1 MAGISQDTAT
11 VLRLRR
17 GVGVIGLALPFVLA
31 IGHFL
36 FAGEI
41 VLLGSM
47 SQYYYTEMRDVFVGG
62 LCAMGV
68 FLICYRYAR
77 PDDILSTIAG
87 TLAIAVAIFHTTD
100 GRKLPVSTNDRV
112 VGIIHL
118 IAAAGLLLLLAGF
131 CLYLFPRK
139 NPNAARVTRQKKV
152 RNGIYYVSGTV
163 IVVALL
169 LAAASKLFLT
179 TATQNSLRALF
190 WCEMAAVLAFGAA
203 WLVKGETI
211 FKDPGP

>member
-1 MAGISQDTAT
+1 MAGISQDAVT

-17 GVGVIGLALPFVLA
+17 GVGVIGIALPFALA

-36 FAGEI
+36 FADDV

-47 SQYYYTEMRDVFVGG
+47 SQYYYSEMRDVFVGG

-77 PDDILSTIAG
+77 PDDIMSTMAG
-87 TLAIAVAIFHTTD
+87 VLAIGVAIFHTTD

-112 VGIIHL
+112 IGIVHL
-118 IAAAGLLLLLAGF
+118 AAAAGLLLLLAGF
-131 CLYLFPRK
+131 CLFLFPRK
-139 NPNAARVTRQKKV
+139 GPGPVTQQKKV
-152 RNGIYYVSGTV
+152 RNGIYYVSGV
-163 IVVALL
+163 IVVVSLL
-169 LAAASKLFLT
+169 LAAAGKLFLT
-179 TATQNSLRALF
+179 TATQDSLRALF
-190 WCEMAAVLAFGAA
+190 WCELVAVVAFGVA

-211 FKDPGP
+211 FKDPGT